1 MELDEETKRLLVGA
15 LTHHPEFLDIW
26 KGMNEGE
33 PDTFVE
39 MSTSTK
45 QAAEGTR
52 RRRLEELNDERLD

>member
-1 MELDEETKRLLVGA
+1 MELDEETKA
-15 LTHHPEFLDIW
+15 LFIAALKQHPEFLDIW

-45 QAAEGTR
+45 QAAEGSR
-52 RRRLEELNDERLD
+52 RRRLEGLNDE